1 MKLLGFDIKRSAPT
15 VEQGN
20 GTGWLTNI
28 LDLMESWGLKSPAGV
43 VVNEDKALTIGAVNT
58 SIRIISSTIASLP
71 LFVYRRGGE
80 GGGRELAARHWAYPL
95 LHDSPNEYHT
105 SYTWRETLVAHL
117 LLWGDSFN
125 RIEWLGNGSAG
136 ALYPLMPW
144 QVEVKLTSKGVKY
157 YQVLLPDGREDLG
170 DDEVLH
176 VPGLSYDG
184 LRGLSVIGKMRDAL
198 GLTKAAENLAST
210 FFSNGAKPGWNLQVP
225 GRMSAEAQLNLA
237 KSLAERFASKDALGV
252 LVTEEGSKLIG
263 PLTMPLKDAQFLEM
277 RKYQRSEIFGWYGV
291 PPHLAG
297 DTEKSTS
304 WGTGIEQMDI
314 GYAKHTIRPR
324 CVSIEQEIN
333 RKLFG
338 RGSGLYCEF
347 DLNGLQRGDFK
358 SRIEALML
366 ATGRPFLTG
375 NEARDLEGWNKSIQ
389 ADMDTVAL
397 PLNTGAGGSGGDGN
411 GGGPNDPGGSNSQR
425 AAPRSPDV
433 HVHVHERPMEP
444 PKVTVHTP
452 APIVRNELHMPAPKI
467 DVHNRIETPESPRP
481 IVHVENRVEPAP
493 PAPVEV
499 TVNLPPRRTVSEIER
514 DKDGDITRVVQTE
527 RTA

>member
-1 MKLLGFDIKRSAPT
+1 VR
-15 VEQGN
+15 
-20 GTGWLTNI
+20 
-28 LDLMESWGLKSPAGV
+28 
-43 VVNEDKALTIGAVNT
+43 
-58 SIRIISSTIASLP
+58 
-71 LFVYRRGGE
+71 
-80 GGGRELAARHWAYPL
+80 
-95 LHDSPNEYHT
+95 
-105 SYTWRETLVAHL
+105 
-117 LLWGDSFN
+117 
-125 RIEWLGNGSAG
+125 
-136 ALYPLMPW
+136 
-144 QVEVKLTSKGVKY
+144 
-157 YQVLLPDGREDLG
+157 
-170 DDEVLH
+170 
-176 VPGLSYDG
+176 
-184 LRGLSVIGKMRDAL
+184 
-198 GLTKAAENLAST
+198 
-210 FFSNGAKPGWNLQVP
+210 
-225 GRMSAEAQLNLA
+225 
-237 KSLAERFASKDALGV
+237 
-252 LVTEEGSKLIG
+252 
-263 PLTMPLKDAQFLEM
+263 
-277 RKYQRSEIFGWYGV
+277 
-291 PPHLAG
+291 
-297 DTEKSTS
+297 
-304 WGTGIEQMDI
+304 
-314 GYAKHTIRPR
+314 
-324 CVSIEQEIN
+324 IEQEIN

-347 DLNGLQRGDFK
+347 DELDGLQRGDFK

-397 PLNTGAGGSGGDGN
+397 PLNTGAG
-411 GGGPNDPGGSNSQR
+411 NDPGGSNSQR